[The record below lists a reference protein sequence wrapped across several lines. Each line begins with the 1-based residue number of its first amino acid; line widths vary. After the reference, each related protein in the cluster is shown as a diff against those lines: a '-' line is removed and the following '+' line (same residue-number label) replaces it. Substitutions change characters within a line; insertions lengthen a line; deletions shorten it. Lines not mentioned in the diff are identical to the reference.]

1 MQIFNS
7 VIHKYVKTSRTILQT
22 LLSAF
27 NEKLHVMMTWT
38 WIVMSSD
45 DDDDDDEYNW

>member
-7 VIHKYVKTSRTILQT
+7 VIHRYVKTSRTILQT
-22 LLSAF
+22 LLGAF
-27 NEKLHVMMTWT
+27 HEELHIMMTRT

-45 DDDDDDEYNW
+45 DDDDEYNW